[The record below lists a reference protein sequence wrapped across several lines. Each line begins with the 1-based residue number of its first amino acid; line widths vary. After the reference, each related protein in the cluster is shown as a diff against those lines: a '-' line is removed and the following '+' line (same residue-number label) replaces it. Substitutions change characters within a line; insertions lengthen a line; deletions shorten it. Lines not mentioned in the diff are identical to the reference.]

1 MPHSS
6 IHMRGGDEADTLWPT
21 ATAPQTLTCNRET
34 KRCNRS
40 DLKVVSCT
48 TQQVG
53 QLWSER
59 PHRWRVFFLL
69 ENGILRLKIT
79 FFFRCAGH
87 IWAAPSSGA
96 RNTYIDPEG
105 GAPKRRVSNFFNE
118 NLLKRDSLSVLR
130 CPPHPAWA
138 HAPDPRFGTPH
149 KSTRCRPRTPRAC
162 VWVRDLF
169 LPPNHLQDLF

>member
-1 MPHSS
+1 MSCWLSERGFIVLRAWLDASAKRLTTLQSFTAPT
-6 IHMRGGDEADTLWPT
+6 IHMRGGYEADTLWPT

-69 ENGILRLKIT
+69 ENGIYLRLKIT
-79 FFFRCAGH
+79 FFSRCAGH

-96 RNTYIDPEG
+96 RNTYIDP
-105 GAPKRRVSNFFNE
+105 
-118 NLLKRDSLSVLR
+118 
-130 CPPHPAWA
+130 
-138 HAPDPRFGTPH
+138 DP
-149 KSTRCRPRTPRAC
+149 SA
-162 VWVRDLF
+162 
-169 LPPNHLQDLF
+169 LQSWHTIKKTEF